1 MLMRIGM
8 FDANVLRKDR
18 INHIIVDLDA
28 YTSRHFS
35 KSTIVDKVHFTIC
48 KTFTPI
54 RYVL

>member
-48 KTFTPI
+48 KPFTPI